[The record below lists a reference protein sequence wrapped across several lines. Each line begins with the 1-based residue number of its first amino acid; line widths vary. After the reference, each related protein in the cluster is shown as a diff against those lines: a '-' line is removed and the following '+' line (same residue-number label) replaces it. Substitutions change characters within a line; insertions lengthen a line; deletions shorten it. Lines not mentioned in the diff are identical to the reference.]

1 MAKKS
6 RVRRRKSMK
15 RKSRVRR
22 GRKIIKGGA
31 GNFFYA
37 NISDTSWLS
46 LVFNNDV
53 NTSTGVQ
60 VFTQTKFPVKVTIE
74 AGIMKYIS
82 RDSDGNIKYEE
93 VGKEDTSWKS
103 RISDGDYDI
112 TRITNKIGQ
121 TNPSGQPFY
130 FVYYQD
136 GL

>member
-31 GNFFYA
+31 DEPFFA
-37 NISDTSWLS
+37 NISDKSWLS
-46 LVFNNDV
+46 INFKNVV
-53 NTSTGVQ
+53 NTSTDVQ
-60 VFTQTKFPVKVTIE
+60 LYTPMFPVKIEIE

-82 RDSDGNIKYEE
+82 RDSDGNIKYDE
-93 VGKEDTSWKS
+93 VGKEDKSWGPK
-103 RISDGDYDI
+103 ISDGSYDI
-112 TRITNKIGQ
+112 THITNKIGQ
-121 TNPSGQPFY
+121 TNPSNKPFY
-130 FVYYQD
+130 FVYYQE